1 MRFKNTC
8 FYCKSE
14 FQTNI
19 HNQQFC
25 NAECRNSIDEF
36 ICPES
41 KTNARF
47 VILARDNFKCAYCG
61 ATPDD
66 GIKLEVDHIYPKSAG
81 GGDEFINLIT
91 ACEKCNGQKSGK
103 ILPDNIIKKFWTR
116 NTARSNKVYIKKLLE
131 FLTNYGGQ

>member
-1 MRFKNTC
+1 MPIGRITCNKPTPWYTSPTMRFKNTC

-61 ATPDD
+61 AP
-66 GIKLEVDHIYPKSAG
+66 LS
-81 GGDEFINLIT
+81 
-91 ACEKCNGQKSGK
+91 
-103 ILPDNIIKKFWTR
+103 
-116 NTARSNKVYIKKLLE
+116 
-131 FLTNYGGQ
+131 